1 MMDNRDS
8 VVTASNQVENSYYGL
23 PVIKAPHWKWLVIL
37 YFFLGGLAGGSA
49 TIATIADLFSKDR
62 ALVRAS
68 RYLSLAAVLPCPPLL
83 VLDLGRPERA
93 FNMFRVVK
101 LKSPM
106 SLGSWALLFLGVFS
120 SLSAGLQFLA
130 DVLGRQVLGGTQR
143 VIGIATLP
151 FSIFIAGYT
160 GVLLAATNVPLW
172 ARNYLL
178 IGPTFVASA
187 FSTSLAALS
196 LVLGVGEGE
205 REDTARQLVRAET
218 VCLAT
223 EAATLAAGLVHLGK
237 LGKPLTTGRWGRLFW
252 PVMVGAGLLTPLGLQ
267 LGGPVQGR
275 PGSWPRRTMTAL
287 LVLIGGFTLRTVMIF
302 AGRESANR
310 PQDYFEYTRDRR

>member
-1 MMDNRDS
+1 MMDNQNS
-8 VVTASNQVENSYYGL
+8 VVTASSQVENSYYGL
-23 PVIKAPHWKWLVIL
+23 PVIKAPHWKWLVIS

-49 TIATIADLFSKDR
+49 TIATIADLFSRDR
-62 ALVRAS
+62 GLVRAA
-68 RYLSLAAVLPCPPLL
+68 RYLALAAVLPCPPLL

-120 SLSAGLQFLA
+120 TLSAGLQFLS
-130 DVLGRQVLGGTQR
+130 DVFGRQVLAGTHR
-143 VIGIATLP
+143 AIGIFTLP

-160 GVLLAATNVPLW
+160 GVLLAVTNVPLW

-205 REDTARQLVRAET
+205 REETGRQLARAET

-223 EAATLAAGLVHLGK
+223 EAATLAVGLVHLGK
-237 LGKPLTTGRWGRLFW
+237 LGKPLTTGRWGRIFW
-252 PVMVGAGLLTPLGLQ
+252 PVMVGSGLLAPLGLQ
-267 LGGPVQGR
+267 LSGPVQGR
-275 PGSWPRRTMTAL
+275 PGSRPRRTVTAM
-287 LVLIGGFTLRTVMIF
+287 LVLIGGFALRTVMIF
-302 AGRESANR
+302 AGRESARR
-310 PQDYFEYTRDRR
+310 PEDYFEYTRDRR

>member
-1 MMDNRDS
+1 MMDNQDS
-8 VVTASNQVENSYYGL
+8 VVTASSQVEHSYYGL
-23 PVIKAPHWKWLVIL
+23 PVIKAPHWKWLVIV

-62 ALVRAS
+62 GLVRAA

-120 SLSAGLQFLA
+120 TLSAGLQFLA
-130 DVLGRQVLGGTQR
+130 DVTGRQVLSATHR
-143 VIGIATLP
+143 VIGIVTLP

-178 IGPTFVASA
+178 IGPIFVASA

-196 LVLGVGEGE
+196 LVLGVGQGE
-205 REDTARQLVRAET
+205 REDTARQLARAET

-223 EAATLAAGLVHLGK
+223 EAATLAVGLGHLGK
-237 LGKPLTTGRWGRLFW
+237 LGKPLTTGRWGRIFW
-252 PVMVGAGLLTPLGLQ
+252 PVMVGAGLLAPLGLQ

-275 PGSWPRRTMTAL
+275 AGSRPRGAATAL
-287 LVLIGGFTLRTVMIF
+287 LVLIGGFALRALMIF
-302 AGRESANR
+302 AGRESARR
-310 PQDYFEYTRDRR
+310 PEDYFEYTRARR

>member
-49 TIATIADLFSKDR
+49 TIATISDLFSKDR
-62 ALVRAS
+62 ALVRAA

-205 REDTARQLVRAET
+205 REDTARQLARAET

-252 PVMVGAGLLTPLGLQ
+252 PVIVGAGLLTPLGLQ

-275 PGSWPRRTMTAL
+275 PGSWPRRTVTAL